1 MNNVLGN
8 LLRMNFIFNKKG
20 NEIDIKGKLY
30 KTKIRILEKS
40 VNNKIIIEKNA
51 ILKNCKIRI
60 KGNNNLIIIKENTR
74 LINSKLDI
82 REYGNKLVIE
92 NECELK
98 NSLLFFQNI
107 NSNIFIDK
115 NTTCEGM
122 KLISTE
128 PFDIKIGKN
137 CILSYDIEIR
147 NTDSHEIFSMLNGKR
162 INEGKEVII
171 EDKVWIGT
179 RCVILKGSIVEK
191 GAILGAG
198 SILSGRVESN
208 SIYAGIPAKKI
219 KNEIYWKR

>member
-1 MNNVLGN
+1 MLNNILGN
-8 LLRMNFIFNKKG
+8 LLRMNFIFNKKD
-20 NEIDIKGKLY
+20 NEIDIKGKMY
-30 KTKIRILEKS
+30 KTKIRILKKS
-40 VNNKIIIEKNA
+40 VSNKIIIEK
-51 ILKNCKIRI
+51 K
-60 KGNNNLIIIKENTR
+60 
-74 LINSKLDI
+74 
-82 REYGNKLVIE
+82 
-92 NECELK
+92 CEFK
-98 NSLLFFQNI
+98 NSLIFFQNI

-162 INEGKEVII
+162 INKGKEVII

-179 RCVILKGSIVEK
+179 RCIVLKGSIIEE

-219 KNEIYWKR
+219 KSEISWKR